1 MNHRLFK
8 VLVSRG
14 AEVVLDERI
23 EAASPREARSKM
35 KEKLGV
41 PSLSGVVY
49 SLTEIPAELLRSL
62 VVEELSKVTL
72 PQRVAQGRGKPAVD
86 VKKLVAAAVRE
97 QIARSMDELASRMET
112 VEQRIEQGSALHG
125 KAQSGPKRVDVLSK
139 PSPAPQKPTDK
150 RNTGTPA
157 AKNRA
162 QQREIPEPL
171 RAILGPDWTAIRAQY
186 ESTRSVKQTAAEFD
200 VSINTLKARIR
211 REGWGK

>member
-1 MNHRLFK
+1 MNRRLFK

-23 EAASPREARSKM
+23 EAASPREARTKM
-35 KEKLGV
+35 KEKLGL

-49 SLTEIPAELLRSL
+49 SLTEIPADLLRSL

-72 PQRVAQGRGKPAVD
+72 PGRGKPTID

-97 QIARSMDELASRMET
+97 QIARSMDGLALRVES
-112 VEQRIEQGSALHG
+112 VEQRIEKGAALHG
-125 KAQSGPKRVDVLSK
+125 KAVSPGPKRVDVLSQS
-139 PSPAPQKPTDK
+139 SPAPQKVSGN

-157 AKNRA
+157 EKNRA

-171 RAILGPDWTAIRAQY
+171 RAILGPDWKAIRAQY

-200 VSINTLKARIR
+200 VSVNTLKARIR
-211 REGWGK
+211 REGWGR